1 LETYGRHA
9 RYHRTDQS
17 QVPDKPLR
25 RSFAEGER
33 IRAMMDRDRAAQITT
48 SPSLRPVA
56 ILVFSAKL
64 MVASFLVAQAS
75 LLPASPVSQ
84 VYGLSR

>member
-1 LETYGRHA
+1 
-9 RYHRTDQS
+9 
-17 QVPDKPLR
+17 
-25 RSFAEGER
+25 
-33 IRAMMDRDRAAQITT
+33 MMNRDRTAQITA

-56 ILVFSAKL
+56 VFVFTAKL

>member
-1 LETYGRHA
+1 
-9 RYHRTDQS
+9 
-17 QVPDKPLR
+17 
-25 RSFAEGER
+25 
-33 IRAMMDRDRAAQITT
+33 MMDRDHTAQISK

-56 ILVFSAKL
+56 IVVFTAKL

-75 LLPASPVSQ
+75 LLPASPVSE

>member
-1 LETYGRHA
+1 MPCRTAIAL
-9 RYHRTDQS
+9 HRFLNHP
-17 QVPDKPLR
+17 V
-25 RSFAEGER
+25 
-33 IRAMMDRDRAAQITT
+33 
-48 SPSLRPVA
+48 RPVA
-56 ILVFSAKL
+56 ILVFTAKV

>member
-1 LETYGRHA
+1 M
-9 RYHRTDQS
+9 S
-17 QVPDKPLR
+17 
-25 RSFAEGER
+25 
-33 IRAMMDRDRAAQITT
+33 DRNRAASI
-48 SPSLRPVA
+48 SEPSSLRPVA
-56 ILVFSAKL
+56 ILVFTAKV

>member
-1 LETYGRHA
+1 VRL
-9 RYHRTDQS
+9 
-17 QVPDKPLR
+17 
-25 RSFAEGER
+25 AEEKR
-33 IRAMMDRDRAAQITT
+33 IRAMMDRNRPVEISET
-48 SPSLRPVA
+48 SSLRPVA
-56 ILVFSAKL
+56 ILVFTAKL

>member
-1 LETYGRHA
+1 MTSPGQAASA
-9 RYHRTDQS
+9 R
-17 QVPDKPLR
+17 L
-25 RSFAEGER
+25 AEGER
-33 IRAMMDRDRAAQITT
+33 IRAMLNRDHADQI
-48 SPSLRPVA
+48 SEASSLRPVA
-56 ILVFSAKL
+56 ILVFTAKL

>member
-1 LETYGRHA
+1 
-9 RYHRTDQS
+9 
-17 QVPDKPLR
+17 
-25 RSFAEGER
+25 
-33 IRAMMDRDRAAQITT
+33 MMDRDRTAQNNA

-56 ILVFSAKL
+56 ILVLTAKL

>member
-1 LETYGRHA
+1 
-9 RYHRTDQS
+9 
-17 QVPDKPLR
+17 
-25 RSFAEGER
+25 
-33 IRAMMDRDRAAQITT
+33 MMNRDRTAQI
-48 SPSLRPVA
+48 SASSSLRPVA
-56 ILVFSAKL
+56 ILVFTAKL

>member
-1 LETYGRHA
+1 
-9 RYHRTDQS
+9 
-17 QVPDKPLR
+17 
-25 RSFAEGER
+25 
-33 IRAMMDRDRAAQITT
+33 MMNRDRTAQITA